1 MLTFLKG
8 GCCKPSS
15 ICEMQYVNATFWE
28 KGEEVKEKSYPY
40 NSDCDSWSNDQNVLC
55 YNCNSCQKG
64 FLRTLQ
70 GKWRKLG
77 FFLVVMALVLIVS
90 HFLLFLATMWEHF
103 ARIWK
108 SHFLLQFVFNFLC
121 FEVYGSSFN
130 KICFCYLNKSKVV
143 AVRKFRIN
151 NCGCKSPLIS
161 LSWLA
166 SYKVDIHYSF
176 ILVTKFSMPFSLKQ
190 FFRSTDRQQA
200 TCKIEKIVFGHW
212 KLAGPCRIGSSLML

>member
-1 MLTFLKG
+1 MESRTIPGSPMWLKLKVHNQNNWNNIRACIYDTGACTELVSRSSMLKSYDFSIKRLSPIEG

-77 FFLVVMALVLIVS
+77 FFLVVMALVLMV
-90 HFLLFLATMWEHF
+90 
-103 ARIWK
+103 
-108 SHFLLQFVFNFLC
+108 
-121 FEVYGSSFN
+121 
-130 KICFCYLNKSKVV
+130 
-143 AVRKFRIN
+143 
-151 NCGCKSPLIS
+151 LIS
-161 LSWLA
+161 CYPRHDVGAFCQNL
-166 SYKVDIHYSF
+166 KVAFSF
-176 ILVTKFSMPFSLKQ
+176 AICL
-190 FFRSTDRQQA
+190 
-200 TCKIEKIVFGHW
+200 
-212 KLAGPCRIGSSLML
+212 